1 MLKFNVPRR
10 PIVAPPPSRHHP
22 IPSHPIPSHHVISHQ
37 YTFVIFAPRHM
48 QPWSFPL
55 YCFFQSLL
63 IDCVHYLRANPK
75 RSFSSTS
82 SRDHPQR
89 RFSPPFLLVR
99 PSFPSWVGVPVEAS
113 SNTRGRD
120 PQPRRPRRHAI
131 LTSYFLSSGGSFPP
145 STNRVNMSY
154 PLVTGYTILV
164 DRGCPRKTIKR
175 SVVFDLKAGPSSSLL
190 LFSQTLQ
197 TPSAKSSHSSHSK
210 TSSLRKKV
218 CLH

>member
-1 MLKFNVPRR
+1 
-10 PIVAPPPSRHHP
+10 
-22 IPSHPIPSHHVISHQ
+22 
-37 YTFVIFAPRHM
+37 M

-63 IDCVHYLRANPK
+63 IDCVHCLRANPK

-190 LFSQTLQ
+190 FFFSDTSNTIGKVFTLLPFQ
-197 TPSAKSSHSSHSK
+197 NLISTEESLPPLSITTSTHCPQGYCTITTFPSS
-210 TSSLRKKV
+210 T
-218 CLH
+218 LHH